1 MFFLLPNPRYP
12 PPVSFQDAEQEE
24 KKEEKG
30 EKDQKKLKENETIP
44 SSKVRSMQTLMK
56 HLLPR

>member
-30 EKDQKKLKENETIP
+30 EKEQKKIKR
-44 SSKVRSMQTLMK
+44 K
-56 HLLPR
+56 

>member
-24 KKEEKG
+24 EKEEKG
-30 EKDQKKLKENETIP
+30 EKEQKKKKIKP
-44 SSKVRSMQTLMK
+44 S
-56 HLLPR
+56 LLPRKHIW